1 MARISKTT
9 YVVGAVVLYG
19 GLYLLFRKPYKK
31 PGFIMQGNCDR
42 FSIAPSAIGLYF
54 QRAQAAL
61 KAAFPDLKT
70 TDQIDDH
77 TAEEYGSAI
86 MKAIFPQCSWPPA
99 GADGEPRAITI
110 GELTW
115 EDYISTLQ
123 EWIDKVGGLE
133 AVGPE
138 APSVTELIAQFSG
151 EVMGH
156 TGGE

>member
-31 PGFIMQGNCDR
+31 PGFIVQGNCDH

-61 KAAFPDLKT
+61 KAAFPDLQT

-77 TAEEYGSAI
+77 TAEEYGSVI
-86 MKAIFPQCSWPPA
+86 MKAVFPMCPWPPQK
-99 GADGEPRAITI
+99 AITV
-110 GELTW
+110 GGLTW
-115 EDYISTLQ
+115 EDYTSTLQ

-151 EVMGH
+151 EVMGQAG
-156 TGGE
+156 GGE